1 MKISMYATMSEV
13 RSFTN
18 GGEYSFHDVN
28 LAQIYALYQ
37 LAGWTRAMIA
47 DHLGYA
53 VSTVSTKR
61 HYMWDY
67 ADLARILFCDEEP
80 EIEEEVEIV
89 VEVPVPTPEVM
100 YRKFRDGRVVP
111 MELMPGYGENLSNEE
126 IVYFFKFFGLDG
138 LLFDKIGT
146 TTKNAINRL
155 RDEIGTYS
163 KKFDISKVEVHRIRS
178 CHGIPAEGYESE
190 LRAKLIADH
199 PTAFRKNDRFFGADI
214 PASVFDEVCN
224 DFAKRCGG

>member
-80 EIEEEVEIV
+80 EIEWGCAGSTTKEKDQALQEYNAGLMTVKQYLRAV
-89 VEVPVPTPEVM
+89 
-100 YRKFRDGRVVP
+100 YRD
-111 MELMPGYGENLSNEE
+111 LSEEE
-126 IVYFFKFFGLDG
+126 IEERAIEIMEEQKKREEKGFNESNYFGDNNGFGN
-138 LLFDKIGT
+138 FT
-146 TTKNAINRL
+146 T
-155 RDEIGTYS
+155 
-163 KKFDISKVEVHRIRS
+163 
-178 CHGIPAEGYESE
+178 
-190 LRAKLIADH
+190 
-199 PTAFRKNDRFFGADI
+199 
-214 PASVFDEVCN
+214 
-224 DFAKRCGG
+224 